1 MRDTMYDEMEPPV
14 YPDEFWDPEQETV
27 FWDAEP
33 AETRFAED
41 GAWDRAPAGPV
52 LAMSVIRTAE
62 GDVSK
67 LSNDELLG
75 AISAGERVQGQA
87 AWAANVLAAE
97 YARRNLEID
106 EATGEETLGEFG
118 ADDYAQEILVAGST
132 AKRNLTRSLTL
143 GHLPRCME
151 LAHDGALTDYR
162 QRIIAEE
169 TVLLDPVLLDTA
181 DELIAKDAAGR
192 TPGSLRSRVRKI
204 VMRLDPQ
211 QAEAKRKNGTRNR
224 RVEFW
229 EGESGNVTMAAREM
243 SVGVA
248 AAIKQAL
255 DGWARIMRA
264 AGIEGSLDNL
274 RHDAATALL
283 LGRQPVSGAAT
294 PAGPV
299 QPTNPF
305 NPWEYPDYEPQMGSE
320 EPPVPASPVV
330 TINLMITAGTLDPRV
345 NAPGFVPGFGNITAQ
360 AARDLIIAGSA
371 NQASRWCVTEVDP
384 VTGYAVSHG
393 CARGPHRWPGP
404 GAGPPDGQPPGNGP
418 PGNGPPGN
426 GPPGRWP
433 REPGAPPS
441 QQVAEFIASL
451 NVMTEPLATQPGDQ
465 GRTEPG
471 HDPSRTLR
479 HLIEARHAT
488 CATPGCDTPA
498 VNCDMEH
505 RIEYENNGPTSEGNL
520 DPATHGHCHRVK
532 QNNQWKVIKT
542 GPRETIWA
550 GPSGRTRT
558 VRPTRHLL

>member
-1 MRDTMYDEMEPPV
+1 MRETMFDEMEPPV
-14 YPDEFWDPEQETV
+14 YPDEFWDAECEAG
-27 FWDAEP
+27 FADAGP
-33 AETRFAED
+33 AEIQFAED
-41 GAWDRAPAGPV
+41 GAWDKAPADPV

-62 GDVSK
+62 GDVSR

-75 AISAGERVQGQA
+75 AIAAGERVQGQA

-106 EATGEETLGEFG
+106 DKTGEETLGEFG
-118 ADDYAQEILVAGST
+118 ADDYAQEILIAGTT

-143 GHLPRCME
+143 SHLPRFME
-151 LAHDGALTDYR
+151 LAHDGALSDYR
-162 QRIIAEE
+162 QRIVAEE
-169 TVLLDPVLLDTA
+169 TALLDPVLLGKA
-181 DELIAKDAAGR
+181 DELIAKDAVGR

-211 QAEAKRKNGTRNR
+211 QAEAKRKNGSRNR

-229 EGESGNVTMAAREM
+229 EDESGNVTMAAREM
-243 SVGVA
+243 GVAAA

-255 DGWARIMRA
+255 DGWAKIMRQ

-283 LGRQPVSGAAT
+283 LGRQPVTGTAN
-294 PAGPV
+294 PHPV
-299 QPTNPF
+299 QARNANPF
-305 NPWEYPDYEPQMGSE
+305 NPWEYPDYEPGTGSD
-320 EPPVPASPVV
+320 EPPVPGSPVV
-330 TINLMITAGTLDPRV
+330 TVNLMITAGTLDPRV

-360 AARDLIIAGSA
+360 AARDLIVAGSA
-371 NQASRWCVTEVDP
+371 NRASRWCVTEVDP
-384 VTGYAVSHG
+384 VTGYATSHG
-393 CARGPHRWPGP
+393 CARGAHPWPGP
-404 GAGPPDGQPPGNGP
+404 GPGPGPPDGQPPGNGP
-418 PGNGPPGN
+418 PDP
-426 GPPGRWP
+426 WP
-433 REPGAPPS
+433 RESAAAPS

-451 NVMTEPLATQPGDQ
+451 DVTMEPLATQPGEQ

-471 HDPSRTLR
+471 HDPSRKLR

-498 VNCDMEH
+498 VDCDMEH

-532 QNNQWKVIKT
+532 QNERWKVIKT
-542 GPRETIWA
+542 SPRETTWI
-550 GPSGRTRT
+550 GPSGRKRI